1 MLLETAVAADPDPVI
16 DVQSDPG
23 GSLSVQVRYADAAT
37 AEARILTLQALG

>member
-1 MLLETAVAADPDPVI
+1 MLREAAVASDPGPVI

-37 AEARILTLQALG
+37 AEAQTLSLQALG